1 MPWLGDEGKI
11 DSISSEV
18 SHNFCFCF
26 TLLSLLIVWT
36 VSRIESTYLDLDFTR
51 RSEGPASNSLYSREG
66 GQDRMGENLSTA
78 VADLVV
84 KLHSNIDSIH

>member
-1 MPWLGDEGKI
+1 MPLLDDEGKI

-36 VSRIESTYLDLDFTR
+36 VSRIESTYLNLDLHEDPKVPHPTHHTVEKGDKTECKR
-51 RSEGPASNSLYSREG
+51 ISAQL
-66 GQDRMGENLSTA
+66 
-78 VADLVV
+78 
-84 KLHSNIDSIH
+84 